1 MKYTVQNEVNIKQ
14 IWESTIVNIPS
25 FQQAVAANVLYQL
38 PEANTNIK
46 YLDFQKPKASETGAR
61 NLP

>member
-25 FQQAVAANVLYQL
+25 FQQAVVENVLYQL
-38 PEANTNIK
+38 PETNTNIK
-46 YLDFQKPKASETGAR
+46 CLGFPRTKQH
-61 NLP
+61 